1 MSLLLETLR
10 RHANAR
16 PEQIALSDDH
26 RHITYAELPARIAE
40 KAEQLHDSHC
50 RVLGIQSDNN
60 ADWVL
65 WDLATVAAGV
75 ACVPLP
81 SFFTRQQTAH
91 VIQSAGIGHLATAQG
106 LEFTGVTDTGAL
118 PPGTTKITFTSGTTG
133 TPKGVCLSQH
143 GVEQVAQSLLTVIG
157 AQYAADHLS
166 VLPLSILLENVAGV
180 YSTLL
185 AGARCHLYSLPQIG
199 MGNPFR
205 PDFHSL
211 ILNMTK
217 HRITSAILVPEL
229 LRSLTGVLKQIGV
242 RLPDLRFLAVGGS
255 KVPPALL
262 LQAQALGLPVYEGY
276 GLSECGSVVS
286 LNTPASAAIGATGK
300 VLPHIR
306 LHCDS
311 AGEIIIDNPVMLGY
325 LHGDRQSG
333 AFATGDLG
341 HLDAN
346 GFLHISGRRK
356 NLLITSFGRNVS
368 PEWVESA
375 LLNQPEIAQAVV
387 YGDAQPWLGALLVP
401 SAPQADLNA
410 AVQRA
415 NAALPE
421 YAHVQ
426 TFHPIAP
433 LTPEDG
439 TLTGTGRPRRE
450 AIANR
455 YRDLIQQEGQ
465 QA

>member
-10 RHANAR
+10 RHASAR

-26 RHITYAELPARIAE
+26 RHITYAELPALVAD

-50 RVLGIQSDNN
+50 RVLGIQADNS

-65 WDLATVAAGV
+65 WDLATMAAGV
-75 ACVPLP
+75 TCVPLP
-81 SFFTRQQTAH
+81 DFFTRQQTAH
-91 VIQSAGIGHLATAQG
+91 VIQSAGIDHLVTAQG
-106 LEFTGVTDTGAL
+106 LEPTGITDAVEF
-118 PPGTTKITFTSGTTG
+118 PPETAKITFTSGTTG

-157 AQYAADHLS
+157 AQHAADHLS
-166 VLPLSILLENVAGV
+166 VLPLAILLENVAGV

-199 MGNPFR
+199 MGNPFQ

-229 LRSLTGVLKQIGV
+229 LRGLTWTLKQIEM
-242 RLPDLRFLAVGGS
+242 RLPGLRFLAVGGS
-255 KVPPALL
+255 KVSPALL

-286 LNTPASAAIGATGK
+286 LNTPASAAIGSTGK

-306 LHCDS
+306 LHCDN
-311 AGEIIIDNPVMLGY
+311 AGEIIIDNPALLGY
-325 LHGDRQSG
+325 LHGDRQTG

-410 AVQRA
+410 VVQRA
-415 NAALPE
+415 NASLPE
-421 YAHVQ
+421 YAKVRA
-426 TFHPIAP
+426 FHPIAP

-439 TLTGTGRPRRE
+439 MLTGTGRPRRE

-455 YRDLIQQEGQ
+455 YRDLIQQEEQ